1 MINRQFKI
9 NNLILK
15 SNAFQMVS
23 VFLKKILEEIIVQ
36 EIKLFRI
43 TIKVKSKKLKK
54 TIRELNKLKIIIKKE

>member
-1 MINRQFKI
+1 
-9 NNLILK
+9 
-15 SNAFQMVS
+15 MVS